1 MDLYSKIWKRF
12 LGITLCLKP
21 QYWKGA
27 GGRAKQKDPF
37 RSRKSLEKEEGLS
50 SPQSPLGK
58 ADTFAKERAEE
69 RKRTQV

>member
-12 LGITLCLKP
+12 LGITFCLKP

-37 RSRKSLEKEEGLS
+37 CSRKSLEKEEGLS
-50 SPQSPLGK
+50 SPSPWGK
-58 ADTFAKERAEE
+58 QALLQKKEQ
-69 RKRTQV
+69 RKGKEPKFK